1 MPTLT
6 SAARAALS
14 WKHLITCRT
23 DSGELTYTCAP
34 RSGLCVNPPG
44 RTSTQQAKRKSTARF
59 RMDAEE
65 PLSTEASKSSKGRR
79 GHRLFELAILL
90 KGVDG
95 ALELVGGVL
104 AAFVPLSALD
114 SLIYMV
120 TAHEL
125 SLEPDDRIANALRS
139 FADVLSI
146 GTKHYAAAYLLSHGL
161 LKLVLVYGLW
171 REKTWAF
178 PRGLPVPHSIC
189 RVPGLSLFPYRF
201 ALSASV
207 CGDRRC
213 GGVAHLAG
221 IRATHA
227 SAGPP
232 PMS

>member
-1 MPTLT
+1 
-6 SAARAALS
+6 
-14 WKHLITCRT
+14 
-23 DSGELTYTCAP
+23 
-34 RSGLCVNPPG
+34 
-44 RTSTQQAKRKSTARF
+44 
-59 RMDAEE
+59 MDAEE

-79 GHRLFELAILL
+79 GHRLFELAILF

-125 SLEPDDRIANALRS
+125 SLEPDDRIANALRN
-139 FADVLSI
+139 FADMLSI

-178 PRGLPVPHSIC
+178 PSALLFLTLFVAYQVYRYFHTGSP
-189 RVPGLSLFPYRF
+189 SLLVF
-201 ALSASV
+201 AAIDAAVAWLIWREYE
-207 CGDRRC
+207 RRTQAQ
-213 GGVAHLAG
+213 VRHQ
-221 IRATHA
+221 
-227 SAGPP
+227 
-232 PMS
+232 